1 MYQLYEEV
9 SEDFVMAVNEIH
21 QAVYI
26 KHIDTSFRVKILP

>member
-1 MYQLYEEV
+1 
-9 SEDFVMAVNEIH
+9 MAVNEIH